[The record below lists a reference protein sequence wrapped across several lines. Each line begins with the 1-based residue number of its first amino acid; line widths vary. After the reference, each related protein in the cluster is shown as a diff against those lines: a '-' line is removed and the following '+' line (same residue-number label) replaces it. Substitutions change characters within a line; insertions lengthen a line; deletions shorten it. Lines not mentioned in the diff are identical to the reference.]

1 MRRPWDKHGRRERGA
16 EMGIR
21 MEGRGKRKKFIGLC
35 VCAAALLC
43 GCGGRSEEDGLV
55 LVEQENTEIS
65 YSFGVAAL
73 GDVTKSQRVTCT
85 YRQINGLEVS
95 FSTGGK
101 LIDRVYVREGDS
113 VKKGDL
119 LAELSAGSLERQIAE
134 LEYRIARNE
143 LLLGYVDTNESI
155 QISAQWVYGWGEES
169 IKAAVAGIQKQS
181 EYQRQDYSD
190 ALEIDRKKLENLRQ
204 ELKASRVYAEADG
217 VVYDLKERLEGSTS
231 RAEETVM
238 VIMDPSQCFFETNVP
253 ELADRFHEG
262 ETVSMVMAYGAAGQ
276 YELMPWRM
284 EEWGETQLFSIY
296 DGPDSG
302 NLEVGNSGTMTLVL
316 EQKKNVLCVPAGA
329 VHSSGEDEYVY
340 VLGADEMREVRWVRT
355 GLHGNDAVEISE
367 GLSEGERVILR

>member
-1 MRRPWDKHGRRERGA
+1 
-16 EMGIR
+16 
-21 MEGRGKRKKFIGLC
+21 MEGRGRTKKLIGLC

-43 GCGGRSEEDGLV
+43 GCGRESEEDGLV
-55 LVEQENTEIS
+55 VVEQENTQIS
-65 YSFGVAAL
+65 YSFGMAAL

-95 FSTGGK
+95 FSTSGK
-101 LIDRVYVREGDS
+101 LIDKVYVREGDS

-155 QISAQWVYGWGEES
+155 QISAQWVNGWGGEES
-169 IKAAVAGIQKQS
+169 IKAAIAGIQKQS

-190 ALEIDRKKLENLRQ
+190 ALEIDRKKLANLRQ

-231 RAEETVM
+231 RAEETIM

-253 ELADRFHEG
+253 ELADRFQEG
-262 ETVSMVMAYGAAGQ
+262 ETVSMAMAYGAAGQ

-296 DGPDSG
+296 DGPDSA
-302 NLEVGNSGTMTLVL
+302 NLEVGASGTMTLVL

-329 VHSSGEDEYVY
+329 VHSSGEDAYVY
-340 VLGADEMREVRWVRT
+340 VLGADDMREVRWVRT
-355 GLHGNDAVEISE
+355 GLYGNDTVEILE